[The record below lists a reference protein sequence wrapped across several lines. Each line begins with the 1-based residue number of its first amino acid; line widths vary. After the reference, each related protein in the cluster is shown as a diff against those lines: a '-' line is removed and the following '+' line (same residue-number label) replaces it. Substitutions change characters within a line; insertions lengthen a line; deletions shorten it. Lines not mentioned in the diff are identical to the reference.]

1 MAGIT
6 QWPRTSGIL
15 WPDGDP
21 GRGVVPDM
29 LAGRA
34 TCHTN
39 IEAVDC
45 LTRTEGICG
54 TSLVANDPPT
64 HLVIPF
70 TASRV
75 SESLTATNTTPS
87 PTHPVWALLGWVRYV
102 EVSYTS
108 PAGPTTR
115 MLNCRISLG
124 TQLKVGSA
132 TGLLPTLGADSM

>member
-1 MAGIT
+1 MI
-6 QWPRTSGIL
+6 
-15 WPDGDP
+15 
-21 GRGVVPDM
+21 
-29 LAGRA
+29 
-34 TCHTN
+34 
-39 IEAVDC
+39 
-45 LTRTEGICG
+45 
-54 TSLVANDPPT
+54 
-64 HLVIPF
+64 
-70 TASRV
+70 TASGV

-87 PTHPVWALLGWVRYV
+87 PTHPVWGGGLSPHRGALLGGVRDV